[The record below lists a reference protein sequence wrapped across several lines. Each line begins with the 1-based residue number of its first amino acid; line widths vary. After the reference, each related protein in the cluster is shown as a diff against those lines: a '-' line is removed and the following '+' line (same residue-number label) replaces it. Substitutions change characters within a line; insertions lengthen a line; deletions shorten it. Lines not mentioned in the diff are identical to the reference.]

1 MDAPVRRR
9 DVPFINGR
17 IVIGKSQSG
26 SFARD
31 DFEGGIPE
39 LQIAS
44 QGAKAF

>member
-17 IVIGKSQSG
+17 IVIGKAQSE
-26 SFARD
+26 SVARD

-44 QGAKAF
+44 QVAKVF